1 MAEDNNILDFYPD
14 GEEDSCAE
22 DCYVTLVDDEG
33 NEVEM
38 SVVDIVEHKGEN
50 YVILLPV
57 ENIESGDMQFAVM
70 KIEYDEETDEYTYV
84 TGNEPEY
91 DEVFIE
97 FRERLEQELSI
108 IDDDGGELDSENE
121 IDHFDEDN

>member
-1 MAEDNNILDFYPD
+1 
-14 GEEDSCAE
+14 
-22 DCYVTLVDDEG
+22 
-33 NEVEM
+33 
-38 SVVDIVEHKGEN
+38 
-50 YVILLPV
+50 
-57 ENIESGDMQFAVM
+57 
-70 KIEYDEETDEYTYV
+70 V

-108 IDDDGGELDSENE
+108 IGDDGDELDSEND

>member
-22 DCYVTLVDDEG
+22 DSYVTLVDDEG

-70 KIEYDEETDEYTYV
+70 KIEYDE
-84 TGNEPEY
+84 
-91 DEVFIE
+91 VFIE

-108 IDDDGGELDSENE
+108 IDDDGGELDSEND